1 MTHGDLLDLRG
12 VQVTPG
18 AVEGGMLGSGAVVLW
33 GDVEVTFVPT
43 QFEYQT
49 CWGYAKQAWGLEFG
63 RKCLAWRHYLEPW
76 ACKHYEIGGWMRW

>member
-1 MTHGDLLDLRG
+1 MRG

-33 GDVEVTFVPT
+33 GDVEVTLVPI

-49 CWGYAKQAWGLEFG
+49 CWGYAKQAMGSGIWEEMPDITWSRGLVSTMKSVAG
-63 RKCLAWRHYLEPW
+63 
-76 ACKHYEIGGWMRW
+76 